1 MTLLMFLLHFDV
13 LCDLLLYRPM
23 EVRNLFVIYDKEK
36 KKKQNIVD
44 GDVI

>member
-1 MTLLMFLLHFDV
+1 MFLPHFDV

-23 EVRNLFVIYDKEK
+23 EVRNLFVIYDK
-36 KKKQNIVD
+36 KQNIVD